1 MPQKYKTMG
10 RNYKSE
16 ETKARESAHHFGANG
31 GNKIGNPSAA
41 AKQREFYRWV
51 ESVAT
56 ERDLLDYAADES
68 NPAARR
74 RFVRALFECKRIQDF
89 FDLTNQTHGKP
100 KEQVEILSDAETA
113 AAIRAEWAAL
123 YGAENCRA

>member
-10 RNYKSE
+10 RIYKSE

-51 ESVAT
+51 ENVAT

-68 NPAARR
+68 KPAARR
-74 RFVRALFECKRIQDF
+74 RFVRALFKCKRIQDF
-89 FDLTNQTHGKP
+89 FDLTNQIHGKP
-100 KEQVEILSDAETA
+100 KEQVEITTDAETA
-113 AAIRAEWAAL
+113 AAIRAEWAAM
-123 YGAENCRA
+123 YGAENLRV